1 MEIKAQFLPGFCMIF
16 LVKSWLPNKWLVSYL
31 WEEAKH
37 FAGKC
42 EFAQDVSQNIQMSLM
57 NSTQAF
63 KRQPHKMVRHTQTI
77 RWQKPTNCMSVFDH
91 FVGLT
96 LKKLIF
102 FDPFHVIVLIFF
114 NASQHSTALTFIPPE
129 IIRKP

>member
-1 MEIKAQFLPGFCMIF
+1 MI
-16 LVKSWLPNKWLVSYL
+16 
-31 WEEAKH
+31 
-37 FAGKC
+37 
-42 EFAQDVSQNIQMSLM
+42 LM

-63 KRQPHKMVRHTQTI
+63 KRQPHKMVRHTQII

-102 FDPFHVIVLIFF
+102 FDPFHVNVLIFF
-114 NASQHSTALTFIPPE
+114 NASQHSTALTCIPPE